1 MRLCMPTLDEAGL
14 EGRLAG
20 HFGSA
25 PYYTIVETESSAVEV
40 VSNAH
45 ARHVHGTCE
54 AASGMGSREV
64 DAVVCQGLGRRAF
77 AGLAAAGIP
86 VFLADE
92 VSVAAAVAGFRAGRL
107 AQLTRDGAC
116 GGGQGHGC
124 HEALRHQRAMGATRR
139 RT

>member
-1 MRLCMPTLDEAGL
+1 MPTLDDAGL
-14 EGRLAG
+14 SGRLAA

-25 PYYTIVETESSAVEV
+25 PYYTIVETDSGAFEV

-45 ARHVHGTCE
+45 ARHEHGTCE

-86 VFLADE
+86 VYVADE
-92 VSVAAAVAGFRAGRL
+92 GSVSGAVEEFRAGRL
-107 AQLTRDGAC
+107 VQLTEDAAC
-116 GGGQGHGC
+116 GGGRGHGC
-124 HEALRHQRAMGATRR
+124 HEAGRHQRGGREA
-139 RT
+139 